1 MTQSIFF
8 LLELPLCNYL
18 QTKQTIMQSST
29 STTTIH
35 HPLHLLDDLLISITT
50 TSSNCKHTQNSNDID
65 DTKDTNNNIEE
76 DDNTILLL
84 AETNQDLVLHAANEL
99 FGNNMSLLENALAL
113 LDEQEQYQNNNME
126 IDASVNTTPPL
137 PVIRRIRAKRSGRTA
152 ILVRKTRKK
161 SSYKSKSTTKN
172 STSPSHQVHSN
183 TNEEKKQS
191 VASTT
196 DEYYLC
202 LMGREKIDRRAVM
215 NNNNN
220 DRSSSGVWCKVQ
232 RQGAHCT
239 CRSFSQNIKGGNNRS
254 SSSPKRNNDSSTQL
268 VVNSNAVVCKH
279 LLAAILLPHM
289 LPWSKPGC
297 ELEDEI
303 VDDREFAKLISKASI
318 G

>member
-1 MTQSIFF
+1 
-8 LLELPLCNYL
+8 
-18 QTKQTIMQSST
+18 MQSST
-29 STTTIH
+29 NTTTH
-35 HPLHLLDDLLISITT
+35 HPLHLLDDLLTSITT
-50 TSSNCKHTQNSNDID
+50 TSSNCMHTQNTNDID
-65 DTKDTNNNIEE
+65 GTKDTNSFVE
-76 DDNTILLL
+76 DDNTISL
-84 AETNQDLVLHAANEL
+84 AAEAKQDLVLRAANEL
-99 FGNNMSLLENALAL
+99 FGSNMSLLENALAL
-113 LDEQEQYQNNNME
+113 LDEQEQYQRDHNTSNSNNNNME
-126 IDASVNTTPPL
+126 IDDCVNTTPPL
-137 PVIRRIRAKRSGRTA
+137 PVIRRIKAKRSGRTA

-161 SSYKSKSTTKN
+161 SSYKSKSN
-172 STSPSHQVHSN
+172 NASPSSHQVHSN
-183 TNEEKKQS
+183 TNGEKKQS
-191 VASTT
+191 VVSTT

-202 LMGREKIDRRAVM
+202 LMGREKIDRRTVM
-215 NNNNN
+215 NSNSNNNSG
-220 DRSSSGVWCKVQ
+220 SSAVWCKVQ

-239 CRSFSQNIKGGNNRS
+239 CRSFSQNIKGGNSRSS

>member
-1 MTQSIFF
+1 
-8 LLELPLCNYL
+8 
-18 QTKQTIMQSST
+18 MQSST
-29 STTTIH
+29 STTTH
-35 HPLHLLDDLLISITT
+35 HPLHLLDDLLTSITT
-50 TSSNCKHTQNSNDID
+50 TSSNCKHTQNTNDID
-65 DTKDTNNNIEE
+65 GTKDTNNNNIVE
-76 DDNTILLL
+76 DADNSISLL
-84 AETNQDLVLHAANEL
+84 AETKQDLVLRAANEL

-113 LDEQEQYQNNNME
+113 LDEQEQYQR
-126 IDASVNTTPPL
+126 DHASVGNTNSNMDIDDNATPPL
-137 PVIRRIRAKRSGRTA
+137 PVIRRIKAKRSGRTA

-161 SSYKSKSTTKN
+161 PTYKSKSANN
-172 STSPSHQVHSN
+172 SSPSSHQVYGN

-191 VASTT
+191 VATTT

-202 LMGREKIDRRAVM
+202 LMGREKNDRRTVM
-215 NNNNN
+215 NHNNNGIS
-220 DRSSSGVWCKVQ
+220 SSSGVWCKVQ

-239 CRSFSQNIKGGNNRS
+239 CRSFSQNIKGGNSRSSS

-268 VVNSNAVVCKH
+268 VMNSNAVVCKH

-289 LPWSKPGC
+289 LPWNKSGC